1 MLFISHRG
9 NLNGKNKDI
18 ENNPIYINEIIKK
31 YNVEIDV
38 WKTND
43 GLFLGHDLPQYKI
56 DEEFLVD
63 NKDKFI
69 IHCKNDDALFYLKNN
84 KLHIFYHTN
93 DEFTISN
100 KNIIM
105 VNPISKTIYN
115 EGILMMPEMSNYSL
129 KEIFSFNGIIS
140 DNILF
145 YESYYNTVRKQ

>member
-84 KLHIFYHTN
+84 QLHIFYHTN

-105 VNPISKTIYN
+105 VNPNSKTIYN

-129 KEIFSFNGIIS
+129 KEIFLFNGIIS

-145 YESYYNTVRKQ
+145 YENYYNTVRKQ

>member
-1 MLFISHRG
+1 
-9 NLNGKNKDI
+9 
-18 ENNPIYINEIIKK
+18 
-31 YNVEIDV
+31 
-38 WKTND
+38 
-43 GLFLGHDLPQYKI
+43 LPQYKI

-84 KLHIFYHTN
+84 QLHIFYHTN

-105 VNPISKTIYN
+105 VNPNSKTIYN

-129 KEIFSFNGIIS
+129 KEIFLFNGIIS

-145 YESYYNTVRKQ
+145 YENYYNTVRKQ

>member
-56 DEEFLVD
+56 DEQFLVD
-63 NKDKFI
+63 NKDKLI

-84 KLHIFYHTN
+84 HLHIFYHTN

-105 VNPISKTIYN
+105 VNPNSKTIYN
-115 EGILMMPEMSNYSL
+115 EGILMMPEMSNYPL
-129 KEIFSFNGIIS
+129 KEIFLFNGIIS

-145 YESYYNTVRKQ
+145 YESYYNTIRKQ